1 MDKALQK
8 EVKQALEE
16 KKAIEL
22 IEIELANKG
31 YLEDDIKKAIEAQTG
46 ILQQGLTAE
55 KKEKNKLFFFKE
67 LLDRLGYG
75 FGSQQYV
82 NILFFHTGASL
93 FLIGLINS
101 ITAFIGTFVSSV
113 LKEYSKE
120 NFMSHKAIGFFGILF
135 GFCFIFMALARFFG
149 LTWLFA
155 IAIVLGTI
163 GVVHYGEFYKKL
175 FSSELKDEK
184 RGPVQ
189 KVYKYGLLITG
200 GSLLVAGYVLDRF
213 PIIKIGSIEMSGY
226 LVVFEIA
233 AIMFILSGYIL
244 TKIVKKNP
252 GKDSLWKVREFSKKH
267 FAKLREDVEEIFQE
281 KVMWVMLV
289 AATITGVVQIVG
301 SSFYGI
307 FIYEK
312 FKYVGFGG
320 FMNVAMIS
328 FIAIATALFTPLIT
342 KNNIK
347 EYGKF
352 PMLVFGTILIAITP
366 LTFYYN
372 PNLVSITIGTLLGV
386 MGGAIVGIAHGFLA
400 MELLP
405 PKLRDSYFNISSV
418 FITIPYFIAV
428 PLGGYM
434 GQTAGLRNLFLS
446 LGVMLIATVV
456 PLYFIVVVIEEIQH
470 RKKLKKY
477 KTMNIR

>member
-1 MDKALQK
+1 MNKALQK

-16 KKAIEL
+16 KKSIEL

-31 YLEDDIKKAIEAQTG
+31 YLSEDIKRAIETQTG
-46 ILQQGLTAE
+46 FLQQGMTAE
-55 KKEKNKLFFFKE
+55 KKEKTKLFFFKE

-135 GFCFIFMALARFFG
+135 GFCFIIMAIARFFG

-155 IAIVLGTI
+155 FAIIIGTI

-175 FSSELKDEK
+175 FSDVFKGEK
-184 RGPVQ
+184 RGSVQ

-200 GSLLVAGYVLDRF
+200 STLLIAGYILDRF
-213 PIIKIGSIEMSGY
+213 PIIKIGSVEISGY
-226 LVVFEIA
+226 LIVFEIA

-244 TKIVKKNP
+244 TKIVKKSS
-252 GKDSLWKVREFSKKH
+252 GKDSLSKVTEFSKLH
-267 FAKLREDVEEIFQE
+267 FAKLRKDVGEIFEQ

-307 FIYEK
+307 FIYEN

-320 FMNVAMIS
+320 FLNVAMIS
-328 FIAIATALFTPLIT
+328 FIAIATALFTPVIT
-342 KNNIK
+342 RNNIK

-372 PNLVSITIGTLLGV
+372 PNLVSVTIGTLLGV

-405 PKLRDSYFNISSV
+405 QKLRDSYFNISSV

-428 PLGGYM
+428 PAGGYL
-434 GQTAGLRNLFLS
+434 GQTAGLRTLFLA
-446 LGVMLIATVV
+446 LGVMLITIVV
-456 PLYFIVVVIEEIQH
+456 PLYFIVVVIEEIKH
-470 RKKLKKY
+470 RKQ
-477 KTMNIR
+477 IRRERSGSL

>member
-1 MDKALQK
+1 MNKALQK
-8 EVKQALEE
+8 EVKQSLEE
-16 KKAIEL
+16 KKSIEL
-22 IEIELANKG
+22 IVIELANKG
-31 YLEDDIKKAIEAQTG
+31 YLEEDIKDAIDTETG
-46 ILQQGLTAE
+46 FLQQGLSAE
-55 KKEKNKLFFFKE
+55 KKEKTKLFFFKE

-75 FGSQQYV
+75 FGSRQYV

-135 GFCFIFMALARFFG
+135 GFCFIIMAIARFFG
-149 LTWLFA
+149 MTWLFA
-155 IAIVLGTI
+155 FAMILGTI
-163 GVVHYGEFYKKL
+163 GIVHYGEFYKKL
-175 FSSELKDEK
+175 FSDAFKGEK
-184 RGPVQ
+184 RGSIK

-200 GSLLVAGYVLDRF
+200 STLLIAGYILDRF
-213 PIIKIGSIEMSGY
+213 PMIKIGTIEISGY
-226 LVVFEIA
+226 LIVFEIA

-244 TKIVKKNP
+244 TKIVKENP
-252 GKDSLWKVREFSKKH
+252 GKDSLKKITEFSKTH
-267 FAKLREDVEEIFQE
+267 FARLRRDVGEIFEQ

-307 FIYEK
+307 FIYEN

-320 FMNVAMIS
+320 FLNVAMIS
-328 FIAIATALFTPLIT
+328 FIAIATALLTPIIT
-342 KNNIK
+342 RNNIK

-386 MGGAIVGIAHGFLA
+386 MGGAIVGISHGFLA

-405 PKLRDSYFNISSV
+405 QKLRDSYFNISSV

-428 PLGGYM
+428 PAGGYL
-434 GQTAGLRNLFLS
+434 GQTVGLRKLFLA
-446 LGVMLIATVV
+446 LGIMLIVIVV
-456 PLYFIVVVIEEIQH
+456 PLYFIVVVIEEIKH
-470 RKKLKKY
+470 RKRLRREKSGSL
-477 KTMNIR
+477 